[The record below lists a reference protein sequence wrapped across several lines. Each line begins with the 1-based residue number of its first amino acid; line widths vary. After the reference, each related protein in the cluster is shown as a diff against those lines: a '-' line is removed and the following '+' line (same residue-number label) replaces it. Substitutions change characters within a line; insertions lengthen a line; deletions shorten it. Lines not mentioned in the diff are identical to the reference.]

1 MSRKLTMISI
11 RKWIKSTE
19 IYLELV
25 NMLKQNF
32 KIEFDKESIIF
43 GKEVLQH
50 TIFQTRKNWSN
61 IRNVFQR
68 SRLMRIAKIKIVLI
82 TIGNVR

>member
-43 GKEVLQH
+43 GKEVLLH
-50 TIFQTRKNWSN
+50 TIFQNEK
-61 IRNVFQR
+61 
-68 SRLMRIAKIKIVLI
+68 KIGQIFEMYSKEVD
-82 TIGNVR
+82 